1 MGPESDIMGDM
12 VNAGVNRL
20 CLDLGF
26 MTRAVMT
33 LDKKVEPDYDG
44 YHCDGRALVFG
55 SGWISSR
62 HTSYPNLIPRSTAH
76 SILHCILGHHSPDN
90 DHLVDLAEDIVVGYI
105 LDSLDMPCIR
115 TPERDDRMYTAEK
128 IFGNAGSP
136 TVKAIVEVLR
146 DMSQWRITDCERMFT
161 V

>member
-1 MGPESDIMGDM
+1 MDSGSGVVEDV
-12 VNAGVNRL
+12 VNSGVNRL

-55 SGWISSR
+55 SGWVSSR
-62 HTSYPNLIPRSTAH
+62 HTSDPNLIPRSTAH

-90 DHLVDLAEDIVVGYI
+90 SPLEDLAE
-105 LDSLDMPCIR
+105 
-115 TPERDDRMYTAEK
+115 A
-128 IFGNAGSP
+128 
-136 TVKAIVEVLR
+136 EVLR
-146 DMSQWRITDCERMFT
+146 
-161 V
+161 